1 MISAE
6 INILRQL
13 HHPNIVCL
21 IEVHEFRGIIYLVFE
36 EYEGKSLE
44 SIFNE
49 KVEIT
54 EFKKYQIIEQILL
67 ALKYIH
73 SEGIIHRGIKPKNII
88 LKEKSNL
95 NEVVL
100 IDFSLSVYY
109 TKKNDFLFKNCG
121 EPGYLAPELLMG
133 FKYNYSIDIFAA
145 GAIFS
150 FILSGEP
157 LFKGLN
163 LEEITKQNYNF
174 KNLLEQEVFKKLNN
188 IIKCEWLLLIEKMLK
203 RFYNERITASEALDM
218 MIFKNINK
226 ETDIYIKNDYLDTHA
241 TIPNEGITNRQNLK
255 IF

>member
-1 MISAE
+1 M
-6 INILRQL
+6 
-13 HHPNIVCL
+13 
-21 IEVHEFRGIIYLVFE
+21 IEVHEFRGIIYLIFE

-44 SIFNE
+44 NMFNE
-49 KVEIT
+49 KAEIT
-54 EFKKYQIIEQILL
+54 EYKKYQMIEQILL

-88 LKEKSNL
+88 LKENSNK
-95 NEVVL
+95 NEVLL

-121 EPGYLAPELLMG
+121 DPGYLAPELLMG

-145 GAIFS
+145 GAIFF

-174 KNLLEQEVFKKLNN
+174 KNIIEEEFFKKLNN
-188 IIKCEWLLLIEKMLK
+188 SIKCDWLTLLEKMLT
-203 RFYNERITASEALDM
+203 RFHNERITASEALEM
-218 MIFKNINK
+218 MIFKKINK
-226 ETDIYIKNDYLDTHA
+226 ETDIYIKNDFLDTQA

-255 IF
+255 IFE